1 MTLREHRKQPPLRLK
16 IGQKVYEMY
25 VRRCISTGKLIPHY
39 VISARSAKF
48 KSRLPARL
56 DRFWRLVLVRGVFSF
71 TYLRLGIENSPSKMK
86 PECPFKPKIMPTFPC
101 PYFICRL
108 CTKSHIFTAV
118 ISFRQIRIR
127 YTAG

>member
-1 MTLREHRKQPPLRLK
+1 
-16 IGQKVYEMY
+16 MY

-71 TYLRLGIENSPSKMK
+71 TNLRLGIENSASKMK
-86 PECPFKPKIMPTFPC
+86 PECPFNFQLQGFEMSPDLVNARAESLGHNLIISIMHFSSASC
-101 PYFICRL
+101 EVYSACIDKR
-108 CTKSHIFTAV
+108 
-118 ISFRQIRIR
+118 RQDK
-127 YTAG
+127 